1 MDVEDPPDGAA
12 RNPYEQ
18 AADRMREQDRAGAR
32 AYATGPLG
40 PFLLR
45 QLLWGLAGGVLGY
58 AFGGWVWAWIM
69 FLGWGLAALP
79 VRWWLGRRYAN
90 RHTEPPAQP

>member
-1 MDVEDPPDGAA
+1 
-12 RNPYEQ
+12 
-18 AADRMREQDRAGAR
+18 MREQDRAGAR
-32 AYATGPLG
+32 AYATAPLG

-45 QLLWGLAGGVLGY
+45 QLLWGVVGAALGY
-58 AFGGWVWAWIM
+58 VLGGWVWALIM

-79 VRWWLGRRYAN
+79 VRWWLRRRYAD